1 MLAGRRER
9 MLHSHSARG
18 HHARIFML
26 ADDDLLVRGDARPAA
41 MRTLEIDGSRWRS
54 QRDFYDAMSDLL
66 GGVER
71 TCCSSGVLIDS
82 MVYYPE
88 LNAEQPSY
96 EVLITN
102 SSAELRPFLFE
113 FACGVAEARQDRR
126 ANPKWGDDVEVV
138 VTVA

>member
-1 MLAGRRER
+1 
-9 MLHSHSARG
+9 
-18 HHARIFML
+18 ML

-126 ANPKWGDDVEVV
+126 DNPKWGDDVEVA
-138 VTVA
+138 VTIA

>member
-1 MLAGRRER
+1 

-126 ANPKWGDDVEVV
+126 DNPKWGDDVEVA
-138 VTVA
+138 VTIA